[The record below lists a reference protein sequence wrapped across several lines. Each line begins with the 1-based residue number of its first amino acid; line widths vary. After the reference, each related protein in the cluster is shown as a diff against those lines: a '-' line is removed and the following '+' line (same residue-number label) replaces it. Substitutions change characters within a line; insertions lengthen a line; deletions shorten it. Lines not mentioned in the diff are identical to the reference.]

1 MDSVTL
7 GLLMTALGLAAAF
20 LLTLRL
26 ALRLYRRVRDLES
39 SRQSVSTRHG
49 QLWEQFIPF
58 SDSYPW
64 DPGNFRFIGSP
75 IDGVQFEQ
83 DRVILLEFKTGK
95 SRLSERQRR
104 VRGLVEDGRVE
115 FRVVRMEGG

>member
-7 GLLMTALGLAAAF
+7 GLLMTAFGLAVAF

-26 ALRLYRRVRDLES
+26 ALGLYRRVRDLEAS
-39 SRQSVSTRHG
+39 KQSVSTRHG

-95 SRLSERQRR
+95 GRLSERQRR
-104 VRGLVEDGRVE
+104 VQGLVEDGRVE